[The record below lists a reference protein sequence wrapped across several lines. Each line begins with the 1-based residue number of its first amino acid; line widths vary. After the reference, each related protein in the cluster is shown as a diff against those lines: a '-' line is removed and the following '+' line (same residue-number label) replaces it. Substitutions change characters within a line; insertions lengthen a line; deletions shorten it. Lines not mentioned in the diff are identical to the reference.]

1 MRIAAQ
7 DEKPGRQDTR
17 HSGVLP
23 TTPADTLRHNA
34 IRAHESLGSGTG
46 WLERLRPS
54 VRESWQR
61 SLLHIPDPDVSG
73 AELVFDD
80 DALLGYRAAHPLAAV
95 MPVIRRLL
103 VEPGQ
108 DAGLLVAVGDEL
120 GRLMWVDGDAGLR
133 RRAEGM
139 LFVAGADWSE
149 RTVGTSA
156 PGTALATAADV
167 QIAGPEHFS
176 RLAHSWNCT
185 AVPVRDPETGVVLGV
200 VDITGGPDAV
210 APQTLALVRAAVA
223 AAEAQLQIQRLQLR
237 QGPLRTAPVPGTA
250 PNGTDPN
257 RTAPS
262 RNGPNRTASRRTASG
277 PPAGTGA
284 DHLFTDTLEV
294 LGRDHAI
301 LHTGGR
307 SVELSSRH
315 GELLT
320 VLALHPEGLTAG
332 DLAVLAYPEGCP
344 AGTVRAEI
352 LRLRNLM
359 ESLAP
364 TPAADV
370 LVPLSRPYRLSRPL
384 VVDAAQVLRFL
395 ERGAY
400 RVALRMYRGP
410 VLPRSESPAAV
421 GLRTEVSAVLREAM
435 LSDAGADTLLQYL
448 QLPEAANDVGAWQL
462 ALRLLPPRSPRR
474 SAVVTA
480 LERIERD
487 LA

>member
-1 MRIAAQ
+1 MRIAARG
-7 DEKPGRQDTR
+7 EKPGRQDTK

-23 TTPADTLRHNA
+23 GTPADALRHNA

-46 WLERLRPS
+46 WLERLRPP

-61 SLLHIPDPDVSG
+61 SLLHLSDPGVSG
-73 AELVFDD
+73 AQLVFDD
-80 DALLGYRAAHPLAAV
+80 DALPGYRAAHPLAAV

-103 VEPGQ
+103 VEPGE
-108 DAGLLVAVGDEL
+108 DSGLLVAVGDEL

-149 RTVGTSA
+149 KTVGTSA

-167 QIAGPEHFS
+167 QITGPEHFS
-176 RLAHSWNCT
+176 RQVHSWNCT
-185 AVPVRDPETGVVLGV
+185 AVPVRDPDTGVVLGV

-210 APQTLALVRAAVA
+210 APHTLALVRAAVA
-223 AAEAQLQIQRLQLR
+223 AAEAQLQVHRLQAR
-237 QGPLRTAPVPGTA
+237 RDPPGRTAGPGSSPMRTAPAPMPGR
-250 PNGTDPN
+250 PG
-257 RTAPS
+257 
-262 RNGPNRTASRRTASG
+262 
-277 PPAGTGA
+277 
-284 DHLFTDTLEV
+284 HLFPDTLEV
-294 LGRDHAI
+294 LGRDHAV
-301 LHTGGR
+301 LHTGGS

-344 AGTVRAEI
+344 AGTVRAEM

-359 ESLAP
+359 ESLEGAN
-364 TPAADV
+364 A
-370 LVPLSRPYRLSRPL
+370 LVPLSRPYRLTRPL
-384 VVDAAQVLRFL
+384 IVDATQVLRFL

-421 GLRTEVSAVLREAM
+421 GLRTEVAAVLREAM
-435 LSDAGADTLLQYL
+435 LADAGADTLLQYL
-448 QLPEAANDVGAWQL
+448 QLPEAANDVEAWQL

-474 SAVVTA
+474 SAVVTT